1 MKKHLIY
8 ALVEPGTDE
17 VRYVGRSSLG
27 MGRPRYHIKH
37 ARKKESDGSWASQLY
52 VHAWVRSLKDRVP
65 DVRVL
70 EEFDPSDDVSD
81 LLNQAEMRWITEF
94 KAKGHRLTN
103 LTEGGGGV
111 LGHRHSDEI
120 KSVIAEASRNQVWT
134 EERRQRISSAI
145 TGERNS
151 AFGKPGRFLNKRHS
165 DETRVRLSAT
175 QLGSKRPDQSGV
187 NHWTARTG
195 RSPNR
200 GRPMSEQAKAKLSES
215 LTGRTYPNRRGQ
227 RVRELST
234 GIEFDQAIQAAAH
247 FGVSK
252 STVSRC
258 VRDGLERQSL
268 RFEAL
273 D

>member
-1 MKKHLIY
+1 MKRHLTY

-17 VRYVGRSSLG
+17 ARYVGRSSLG

-37 ARKKESDGSWASQLY
+37 AWKKESDGSWTSRLY
-52 VHAWVRSLKDRVP
+52 VHAWIRSLGDLVP
-65 DVRVL
+65 DVRIL

-81 LLNQAEMRWITEF
+81 LLNDAEIHWISEF

-103 LTEGGGGV
+103 LTEGGGGI
-111 LGHRHSDEI
+111 LGHRHSEEV
-120 KSVIAEASRNQVWT
+120 KAVIAEAGRNQVWT
-134 EERRQRISSAI
+134 DERRQRIARAVSGPA
-145 TGERNS
+145 N
-151 AFGKPGRFLNKRHS
+151 ALYGKGPMLGKHHS
-165 DETRVRLSAT
+165 DETRARLAAA
-175 QLGSKRPDQSGV
+175 QLGSKRPGQSGA

-200 GRPMSEQAKAKLSES
+200 GRPMSEQARTRLSES
-215 LTGRTYPNRRGQ
+215 LTGRTYRDRKGQ
-227 RVRELST
+227 RVRELNS
-234 GIEFDQAIQAAAH
+234 GLEFKQAAQAATH